1 VSLEALLFD
10 PSDHSHV
17 SQDCHNLVAIA
28 AIQKN
33 LSVQGA
39 IDFVYS
45 MILEAIARFWRE
57 RKKVPS
63 FGEKADPIVSHYL
76 RAVEIYTV

>member
-1 VSLEALLFD
+1 LLDSL
-10 PSDHSHV
+10 DHSHI

-33 LSVQGA
+33 LSVQAA

-63 FGEKADPIVSHYL
+63 FGEKFDPIVNQYL
-76 RAVEIYTV
+76 RGVEIYTV

>member
-1 VSLEALLFD
+1 M
-10 PSDHSHV
+10 
-17 SQDCHNLVAIA
+17 AIV

-33 LSVQGA
+33 LPVQAA

-57 RKKVPS
+57 REQVPS
-63 FGEKADPIVSHYL
+63 FGEKVDLVVRKYL
-76 RAVEIYTV
+76 RGVEMYVV

>member
-1 VSLEALLFD
+1 
-10 PSDHSHV
+10 
-17 SQDCHNLVAIA
+17 VAIV

-33 LSVQGA
+33 LSVQAA

-45 MILEAIARFWRE
+45 MILEAIARYWRE

-63 FGEKADPIVSHYL
+63 FGEAIDPVVHKYL
-76 RAVEIYTV
+76 HGVEIYVV